1 MWKGGG
7 IGIEGEAG
15 QEGEMGSEEE
25 GGRNCF
31 SLAEALAFSL
41 LGSIRPS
48 HIFLIV

>member
-7 IGIEGEAG
+7 IGIEGE
-15 QEGEMGSEEE
+15 MGIEEE
-25 GGRNCF
+25 GGRNCL